1 MAKVTLDWY
10 RFGHLL
16 ALLLFSWIGSRLLID
31 HFELNRLTAYG
42 ISTTIVTSA
51 SNLLMKFYGITDGD
65 GSTSSTGGG
74 QDGDGRAAAENGW
87 GSGNPKKKQKRR
99 KKRE

>member
-1 MAKVTLDWY
+1 MAKFTLDWY

-16 ALLLFSWIGSRLLID
+16 ALLLFAWIGSRLLID

-42 ISTTIVTSA
+42 ISTTIVTST

-65 GSTSSTGGG
+65 GSIVDG
-74 QDGDGRAAAENGW
+74 QDGDVTATE
-87 GSGNPKKKQKRR
+87 SGKGTGDPKKRQRR

>member
-16 ALLLFSWIGSRLLID
+16 ALLLFTWIGSRLLID

-65 GSTSSTGGG
+65 GSTVDG
-74 QDGDGRAAAENGW
+74 QDGDATMAESGK
-87 GSGNPKKKQKRR
+87 GTGNPKKRQKRR

>member
-16 ALLLFSWIGSRLLID
+16 ALLLFTWIGSRLLID
-31 HFELNRLTAYG
+31 HFELNMLTAYG

-65 GSTSSTGGG
+65 GSIADGK
-74 QDGDGRAAAENGW
+74 DGDATMAESGK
-87 GSGNPKKKQKRR
+87 GTGNPKKRQKRR

>member
-16 ALLLFSWIGSRLLID
+16 ALLLFAWIGSRLLID

-42 ISTTIVTSA
+42 ISTTIVTST

-65 GSTSSTGGG
+65 GSIVDG
-74 QDGDGRAAAENGW
+74 QDGDGTATESGRGT
-87 GSGNPKKKQKRR
+87 GNPKKKRR

>member
-16 ALLLFSWIGSRLLID
+16 ALLLFSWISSRFLID

-65 GSTSSTGGG
+65 GSTADG
-74 QDGDGRAAAENGW
+74 QMEMGVRQLRMERGQEIQRRSKRDVRR
-87 GSGNPKKKQKRR
+87 GN
-99 KKRE
+99 EH

>member
-10 RFGHLL
+10 RFGHLI
-16 ALLLFSWIGSRLLID
+16 ALLLFTWIGSRLLID

-65 GSTSSTGGG
+65 GSIIDG
-74 QDGDGRAAAENGW
+74 QDGDGTATEG
-87 GSGNPKKKQKRR
+87 GKGTGNPKKRQKRR

>member
-10 RFGHLL
+10 RFVHLL

-51 SNLLMKFYGITDGD
+51 SNLLMKFYGNTDGD
-65 GSTSSTGGG
+65 GSIVDG
-74 QDGDGRAAAENGW
+74 QDGDATIVESRK
-87 GSGNPKKKQKRR
+87 GSGNPKEKQRRR

>member
-1 MAKVTLDWY
+1 MTKVTLDWY
-10 RFGHLL
+10 RFGHLI
-16 ALLLFSWIGSRLLID
+16 ALLLFTWIGSRLLID

-51 SNLLMKFYGITDGD
+51 SNLLMKFYDITDGD
-65 GSTSSTGGG
+65 GSIIDG
-74 QDGDGRAAAENGW
+74 QDGDGTATEG
-87 GSGNPKKKQKRR
+87 GKGTGNPKKRQKRR

>member
-16 ALLLFSWIGSRLLID
+16 ALLLFAWIGSRLLID

-51 SNLLMKFYGITDGD
+51 SNLLIWRRQKKVQDVVRVQLVGFEGD
-65 GSTSSTGGG
+65 VGTWSRCLGFGTLLRSL
-74 QDGDGRAAAENGW
+74 
-87 GSGNPKKKQKRR
+87 
-99 KKRE
+99 

>member
-16 ALLLFSWIGSRLLID
+16 ALLLCTWIGGRLLID

-65 GSTSSTGGG
+65 GSIVDG
-74 QDGDGRAAAENGW
+74 QDGDGTATERAKGT
-87 GSGNPKKKQKRR
+87 GIPKKRQKRR

>member
-10 RFGHLL
+10 RFVHLL

-65 GSTSSTGGG
+65 GSIVDG
-74 QDGDGRAAAENGW
+74 QDGDAMIVESGK
-87 GSGNPKKKQKRR
+87 GSGHPKKKQKRR

>member
-10 RFGHLL
+10 RFVHLL
-16 ALLLFSWIGSRLLID
+16 ALLLFSCIGSRLLID

-65 GSTSSTGGG
+65 GSIVDG
-74 QDGDGRAAAENGW
+74 QDGEAMIVESGQ
-87 GSGNPKKKQKRR
+87 GSGHPKKKKKRR